1 MWLALL
7 AVFVTS
13 VSLSAKASPKD
24 ALPWIDCKT
33 PQGEEEQILC
43 GHKSLKEK
51 YDTLVRQF
59 QTQFNRAPEVLRPAM
74 AHNFSA
80 WNKYLKALC
89 AERGAPNDKTDY
101 AEECLNST
109 ISDKRSDLNKEFQCT
124 KYIGC
129 YLHVN
134 NFEVSYRQDRG
145 EDTEADRR
153 NVFFSQTT
161 RIIFEKT
168 QKNIPSENWNF
179 IPNTMISDEDAMSV
193 GEEWEFYGGFQVAS
207 INKKFINIKSF
218 EWSYAGGAHG
228 YGSVFYRS
236 YRNSDNLYLDKNIFR
251 KNTKWRED
259 FIRSAI
265 DDLKN
270 PKPYNNFETF
280 FTEDFSYD
288 DYRIVNLPRE
298 EFEEMILSRGWA
310 FEADAIVI
318 YFNPYDFGQYI
329 GGPKQIH
336 IPYKRLSK
344 HFTKNFR
351 NYIGM

>member
-145 EDTEADRR
+145 
-153 NVFFSQTT
+153 
-161 RIIFEKT
+161 
-168 QKNIPSENWNF
+168 
-179 IPNTMISDEDAMSV
+179 
-193 GEEWEFYGGFQVAS
+193 GG
-207 INKKFINIKSF
+207 
-218 EWSYAGGAHG
+218 
-228 YGSVFYRS
+228 YRS
-236 YRNSDNLYLDKNIFR
+236 RP
-251 KNTKWRED
+251 
-259 FIRSAI
+259 
-265 DDLKN
+265 
-270 PKPYNNFETF
+270 PKCFFLPNNENNF
-280 FTEDFSYD
+280 
-288 DYRIVNLPRE
+288 
-298 EFEEMILSRGWA
+298 
-310 FEADAIVI
+310 
-318 YFNPYDFGQYI
+318 
-329 GGPKQIH
+329 
-336 IPYKRLSK
+336 
-344 HFTKNFR
+344 
-351 NYIGM
+351 